1 MRLTK
6 AAFVAVTVEEI
17 RWRQNVENQVVFQVE
32 SASWWLWRILNI
44 KRTWDCERPKKRR
57 NKRSP
62 TDLYVFYVLFWR
74 NSRKWP
80 TICPLDIPELV
91 RWASGIVRWAIT
103 LSVGLLLCFFFFSP
117 KSGKKVRPFLQLAYC
132 CAAAA
137 MPTRSGVILNSQT
150 PPCIAVSAV
159 SCSRVAFQHV
169 SSSCSFPESSW
180 SWWRTSNRVSS
191 RPTFQ
196 AIQRLPTQKP
206 AVRLR

>member
-1 MRLTK
+1 MPQWHHLPLGWCVLNLAEFWKIVITW
-6 AAFVAVTVEEI
+6 V
-17 RWRQNVENQVVFQVE
+17 RWVFC
-32 SASWWLWRILNI
+32 LPLG
-44 KRTWDCERPKKRR
+44 ERPKKRR

-80 TICPLDIPELV
+80 TGCPLDIPELV

-169 SSSCSFPESSW
+169 SSSCSFPESS
-180 SWWRTSNRVSS
+180 
-191 RPTFQ
+191 
-196 AIQRLPTQKP
+196 
-206 AVRLR
+206 